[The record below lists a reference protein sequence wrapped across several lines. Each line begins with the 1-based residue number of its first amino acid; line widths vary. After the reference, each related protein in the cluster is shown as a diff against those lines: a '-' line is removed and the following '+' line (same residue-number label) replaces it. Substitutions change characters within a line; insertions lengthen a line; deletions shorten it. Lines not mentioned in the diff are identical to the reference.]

1 MLSILQV
8 HLYSHYMAPPK
19 LNQALLR
26 TKLQWLCDLKIK
38 LSNQQ
43 LSIYLKIFL
52 KVTASWTILVQV
64 QVVYKCSFNISK
76 TTYTCNFKMFL
87 LSWSNSKFMLTP
99 QFPAKAISNTAV
111 MRPPSLI
118 SCPADTLRSV
128 QCKCACY
135 LCRVHL
141 TYHG

>member
-43 LSIYLKIFL
+43 LSIYFFL

-64 QVVYKCSFNISK
+64 QVVYKFVVSIFLK
-76 TTYTCNFKMFL
+76 PHTHVNFKMFL

-135 LCRVHL
+135 LYRVHL